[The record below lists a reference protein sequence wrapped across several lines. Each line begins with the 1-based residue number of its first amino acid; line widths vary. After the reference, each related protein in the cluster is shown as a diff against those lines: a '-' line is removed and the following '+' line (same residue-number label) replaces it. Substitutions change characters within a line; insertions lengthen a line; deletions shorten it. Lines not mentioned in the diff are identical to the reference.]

1 MALKNK
7 IILNKLTFV
16 GFDIETTG
24 LDPREHE
31 IIEIGAVRFSMEE
44 GLMDTFSSL
53 VAPENPIPPKM
64 TKIHGITNEMVK
76 DAPSIDRVLEDFI
89 GFIGDDPLLAHNS
102 QFDAKFIAYYLDQHE
117 LSYGKNLIYDTLPLS
132 RKIILDSENHK
143 LPTLV
148 ERFKIK
154 VSQAHRALDDSK
166 ACMEVFI
173 KLMSLWIGNEDRYLT
188 DLNTLKKPV
197 RFSKFV

>member
-24 LDPREHE
+24 LDSKDHE
-31 IIEIGAVRFSMEE
+31 IVEIGAVRFSIEE

-53 VAPENPIPPKM
+53 VAPENPIPPKL

-76 DAPSIDRVLEDFI
+76 DAPSIESVLKDFI
-89 GFIGDDPLLAHNS
+89 EFIGEDPLLAHNAK
-102 QFDAKFIAYYLDQHE
+102 FDARFIAYYLGQHE
-117 LSYGKNLIYDTLPLS
+117 LSYGKNPIYDTLPLS
-132 RKIILDSENHK
+132 RKIVPDSENHK

-148 ERFKIK
+148 KNFRIK

-166 ACMEVFI
+166 ACMEVFM
-173 KLMSLWIGNEDRYLT
+173 KLMSLWMGNEDKYLS
-188 DLNTLKKPV
+188 DLNTLNRPV
-197 RFSKFV
+197 RFSRFV